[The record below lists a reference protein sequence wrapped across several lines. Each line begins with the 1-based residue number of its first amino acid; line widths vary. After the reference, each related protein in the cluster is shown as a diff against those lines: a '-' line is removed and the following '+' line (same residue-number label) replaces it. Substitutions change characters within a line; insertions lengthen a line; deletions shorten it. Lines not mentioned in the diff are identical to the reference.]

1 MTSRPVSRL
10 SYAEIARLEERRL
23 ALGTA
28 SVVACAEPIAG
39 GSMAF
44 DGDGSW
50 GNFAAGLGLD
60 GPVSVEE
67 LDRLVAFYATRGTE
81 PQIHVCP
88 FAHESLVRGLA
99 ARGFVLREFE
109 NVLARE
115 IAPDE
120 DLRALVPYRGPEG
133 LEIVR
138 VDPGDEAQVRV
149 FIEVSTSG
157 FLAEGE
163 PLAPALFEITRRVV
177 AQPGCDAYL
186 ALVNG
191 EPAGG
196 GSVEIAGDGAA
207 LFGASVLPRF
217 RERGIQQA
225 LIVRR
230 LERVRERGRHL
241 VCISASPGI
250 PTERNAMRL
259 GFFMAYSKGVFV
271 RRSESPHMPA

>member
-1 MTSRPVSRL
+1 MPKL
-10 SYAEIARLEERRL
+10 SYVEIARIEERRL
-23 ALGTA
+23 AIGTS

-39 GSMAF
+39 GWMAF

-50 GNFAAGLGLD
+50 GNFAAGLGLA
-60 GPVSVEE
+60 GPVSDED
-67 LDRLVAFYATRGTE
+67 LDRLVAFYAARDME
-81 PQIHVCP
+81 PQIQVCP

-99 ARGFVLREFE
+99 ERGFVLREFE

-115 IAPDE
+115 LAPDE
-120 DLRALVPYRGPEG
+120 DLRALVPHNGPAG

-138 VDPGDEAQVRV
+138 VDPGDEAQVRA

-157 FLAEGE
+157 FRAEDE
-163 PLAPALFEITRRVV
+163 PITPALFEITRRVV
-177 AQPGCDAYL
+177 AQPGCDSYL

-217 RERGIQQA
+217 RERGIQQL

-230 LERVRERGRHL
+230 LERVRERGRRL
-241 VCISASPGI
+241 ACISASPGI
-250 PTERNAMRL
+250 PTERNALRL

-271 RRSESPHMPA
+271 QRKGSQRLPT

>member
-1 MTSRPVSRL
+1 MPKL
-10 SYAEIARLEERRL
+10 SYAEIARIEERRL

-28 SVVACAEPIAG
+28 AVVACAEPIAG
-39 GSMAF
+39 GWMAF
-44 DGDGSW
+44 EGEGSW

-60 GPVSVEE
+60 GPVSSEE
-67 LDRLVAFYATRGTE
+67 LDRLVAFYTTRGAE
-81 PQIHVCP
+81 PQIQVCP
-88 FAHESLVRGLA
+88 FAHETLVRGLA
-99 ARGFVLREFE
+99 ERGFVLREFE

-120 DLRALVPYRGPEG
+120 DLRALLTRGGPDG

-138 VDPGDEAQVRV
+138 VDPADDAQVRV

-157 FLAEGE
+157 FRPEGE
-163 PLAPALFEITRRVV
+163 PITPALFDVTRRVV
-177 AQPGCDAYL
+177 AHRGSESYL
-186 ALVNG
+186 ALVDG

-196 GSVEIAGDGAA
+196 GCVEISGEGAT

-217 RERGIQQA
+217 RERGIQHA

-230 LERVRERGRHL
+230 LERVRERGCPL

-259 GFFMAYSKGVFV
+259 GFFMAYSKGILI
-271 RRSESPHMPA
+271 RRGENLRPPT

>member
-1 MTSRPVSRL
+1 MPKL
-10 SYAEIARLEERRL
+10 SYAEIARIEERRL

-28 SVVACAEPIAG
+28 AVVACAEPIAG
-39 GSMAF
+39 GWMAF
-44 DGDGSW
+44 DGEGSW

-60 GPVSVEE
+60 GPVSSEE
-67 LDRLVAFYATRGTE
+67 LDRLVAFYTTRGAE
-81 PQIHVCP
+81 PQIQVCP
-88 FAHESLVRGLA
+88 FAHESLLRGLA
-99 ARGFVLREFE
+99 ERGFVLREFE

-120 DLRALVPYRGPEG
+120 DLRALTRGGPDG
-133 LEIVR
+133 LAIVR
-138 VDPGDEAQVRV
+138 VDPADDAQVRV

-157 FLAEGE
+157 FRPEGE
-163 PLAPALFEITRRVV
+163 PITPALFDVTRRVV
-177 AQPGCDAYL
+177 AHRGCDSYL
-186 ALVNG
+186 ALVHG

-196 GSVEIAGDGAA
+196 GCVEISGEGAA

-230 LERVRERGRHL
+230 LERVRERGCPL

-271 RRSESPHMPA
+271 QCSENSQRPT